1 MFNTLV
7 YKIMFFIVAT
17 AAMLYPVMPN
27 DFVSS
32 LFPENL
38 NDKVQ
43 HATVF
48 FILAWLLN
56 RSSDTKKHR
65 IRNIIVLSIFG
76 IVIELIQ
83 YYVPNRTPS
92 VYDALADIVGILL
105 FQFLYTVYLQL
116 SKEKSYYSK
125 P

>member
-1 MFNTLV
+1 
-7 YKIMFFIVAT
+7 MFFIVAT

-27 DFVSS
+27 DLVSS
-32 LFPENL
+32 FFPENL
-38 NDKVQ
+38 NDKIQ
-43 HATVF
+43 HGTVF
-48 FILAWLLN
+48 FILAMLLN

-105 FQFLYTVYLQL
+105 FQFLYTVYLHFGRERHHL
-116 SKEKSYYSK
+116 KS
-125 P
+125 